1 MPKQHRVKQG
11 DSLYTIAKEEG
22 FLNWRSIYDAPEN
35 ESLRV
40 LRPNPQVLLPG
51 DVVVIPDVE
60 LPGTPLSL
68 DKRTVVAMRKRGV
81 QPLRIVLRRED
92 GAPLAGQEYQMTFD
106 GGNVRGKT
114 DAKGLLREE
123 IPVGVINVQFK
134 AGIHSR
140 TLVVGFLDPLDDT
153 QGQAISGVQER
164 LRNLGYYNGPI
175 DGASNGDLAEAL
187 TRFQSDQHLPE
198 TGEADEETQEKILE
212 IHGS

>member
-68 DKRTVVAMRKRGV
+68 DKRTIMARRKRGV

-92 GAPLAGQEYQMTFD
+92 GAPLAGQEYQLTFD

-123 IPVGVINVQFK
+123 IPVGVINVQLK

-153 QGQAISGVQER
+153 PGQEITGVQER

-175 DGASNGDLAEAL
+175 DGATNGDLAQGL
-187 TRFQSDQHLPE
+187 TQFQSDQRLPE
-198 TGEADEETQEKILE
+198 TGEADQETQEKLLE
-212 IHGS
+212 VHGS

>member
-68 DKRTVVAMRKRGV
+68 DKRTIVAKRKRGV

-92 GAPLAGQEYQMTFD
+92 GAPLAGQEYQLTFE

-123 IPVGVINVQFK
+123 IPVGVINVQLK

-153 QGQAISGVQER
+153 PGQEITGVQER

-175 DGASNGDLAEAL
+175 DGATNGDLAQGL
-187 TRFQSDQHLPE
+187 TQFQSDQRLPE
-198 TGEADEETQEKILE
+198 TGEADQETQEKILE

>member
-1 MPKQHRVKQG
+1 VPKQHRVKQG

-68 DKRTVVAMRKRGV
+68 DKRTIMARRKRGV

-92 GAPLAGQEYQMTFD
+92 GAPLAGQEYQLTFD

-123 IPVGVINVQFK
+123 IPVGVINVQLK

-153 QGQAISGVQER
+153 PGQEITGVQER

-175 DGASNGDLAEAL
+175 DGATNGDLAQGL
-187 TRFQSDQHLPE
+187 TQFQSDQRLPE
-198 TGEADEETQEKILE
+198 TGEADQETQEKLLE
-212 IHGS
+212 VHGS